1 MFDGNLEESLV
12 WMSDSLF
19 LIFNCTC
26 VFMCFLVISPGWLR
40 QDPENQCVLQAF
52 PSEVQEKARYVLFA
66 LNGFVIFAFCCVFHS
81 LHFCCSCLQLV
92 RQTTGQG

>member
-66 LNGFVIFAFCCVFHS
+66 LSMVLLFLLFAVCFIVYIS
-81 LHFCCSCLQLV
+81 VVLVCSW
-92 RQTTGQG
+92 